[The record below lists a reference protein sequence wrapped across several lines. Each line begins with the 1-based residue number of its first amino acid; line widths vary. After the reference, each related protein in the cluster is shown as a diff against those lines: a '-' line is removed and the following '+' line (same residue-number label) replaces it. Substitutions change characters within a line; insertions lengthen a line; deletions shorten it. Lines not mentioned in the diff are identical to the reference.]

1 MRTRIATVPMPNMRT
16 SFCDASQ
23 DAANGDNRGVA
34 ATLTRTEQETLTAV
48 VDRVD
53 AAEIARRMVA
63 VFKSEISGYAR
74 LPESVLA
81 GQILAVSQ
89 RNVELFFRSITEVRG
104 PTEEELEPFRASAR
118 SRAEEGLP
126 LEDLLHAYR
135 MGGRLGWESL
145 VEAAEPDEYGALLA
159 AAGLLMRYIDSVS
172 SAVAQTYLDEHQH
185 LVSEEERRQR
195 ALVEALIHPER
206 DTPAIRDLADRVG
219 FPVADRY
226 RPFAKALPGAPTYA
240 HSQLASGLRARGVL
254 ALTEGDRVTGLAAED
269 ADGAS
274 FARPR
279 GPFALGEPTPRAE
292 LGTALADMRLL
303 VDLGRRRGV
312 EGPVEPDAFGPE
324 LLLARAP
331 DLADRIGRQVL
342 GPLDAYAE
350 RRGSG
355 LLETLQA
362 FFDCGLDRRR
372 TAQQL
377 HVHPNT
383 LDYRLRRI
391 TELTGLDPGRPRD
404 LVMLELALA
413 HRRLSH

>member
-1 MRTRIATVPMPNMRT
+1 MV
-16 SFCDASQ
+16 
-23 DAANGDNRGVA
+23 
-34 ATLTRTEQETLTAV
+34 ATLSATEQEMLAAL

-53 AAEIARRMVA
+53 PGDIARRMVA
-63 VFKSEISGYAR
+63 AFRSEITGYAR
-74 LPESVLA
+74 LPDSVIG

-104 PTEEELEPFRASAR
+104 PTEEELEPFRESAR

-135 MGGRLGWESL
+135 MGGRLGWETL
-145 VEAAEPDEYGALLA
+145 LDAARPDEYRALLS

-206 DTPAIRDLADRVG
+206 EVPALRDLAGRVG
-219 FPVADRY
+219 FPLGERY
-226 RPFAKALPGAPTYA
+226 RPFAKALPGAPTHA
-240 HSQLASGLRARGVL
+240 HSQLASALRARGVL

-269 ADGAS
+269 VDEAVFG
-274 FARPR
+274 RPR
-279 GPFALGEPTPRAE
+279 GPFALGTPSPRAE
-292 LGTALADMRLL
+292 LAAALADMRLL
-303 VDLGRRRGV
+303 VDLGRREQIDGQV
-312 EGPVEPDAFGPE
+312 EAETFVPE
-324 LLLARAP
+324 LLLARSP
-331 DLADRIGRQVL
+331 DLAARIADRVL
-342 GPLDAYAE
+342 GPLEAYAE

-355 LLETLQA
+355 LLETLEA
-362 FFDCGLDRRR
+362 FLECGLDRRR
-372 TAQQL
+372 TAEQL

-391 TELTGLDPGRPRD
+391 AELTSLDPGQPRD
-404 LVMLELALA
+404 LMMLELALA
-413 HRRLSH
+413 RRKLAGD

>member
-1 MRTRIATVPMPNMRT
+1 M
-16 SFCDASQ
+16 
-23 DAANGDNRGVA
+23 G
-34 ATLTRTEQETLTAV
+34 ATLSPTELEVLGAV

-53 AAEIARRMVA
+53 PADIARRMVEA
-63 VFKSEISGYAR
+63 FRSEITGYAR
-74 LPESVLA
+74 LPDTVLA

-89 RNVELFFRSITEVRG
+89 RNIELFFLSITEDRG
-104 PTEEELEPFRASAR
+104 PTEEELEPFRESAR

-135 MGGRLGWESL
+135 MGGRLGWETL
-145 VEAAEPDEYGALLA
+145 MDTAHPDEYPALLS

-206 DTPAIRDLADRVG
+206 EIPSLRELAARVR
-219 FPVADRY
+219 FPLADRY
-226 RPFAKALPGAPTYA
+226 RPFAKTLPGAPTHA
-240 HSQLASGLRARGVL
+240 HSQLASALRARGVL

-269 ADGAS
+269 IDEAVFG
-274 FARPR
+274 RPR
-279 GPFALGEPTPRAE
+279 GPYALGAPAPRTE
-292 LGTALADMRLL
+292 LAAALADMRLL
-303 VDLGRRRGV
+303 VDLGRREQVDGQV
-312 EGPVEPDAFGPE
+312 AAEAFVPE
-324 LLLARAP
+324 LLLARSP
-331 DLADRIGRQVL
+331 DLAARIAERVL
-342 GPLDAYAE
+342 GPLEAYAE

-355 LLETLQA
+355 LLETLDA
-362 FFDCGLDRRR
+362 FLACGLDRRR
-372 TAQQL
+372 TAEQL

-391 TELTGLDPGRPRD
+391 AELTNLDPGQPRD

-413 HRRLSH
+413 RRKLGRS

>member
-1 MRTRIATVPMPNMRT
+1 MADTI
-16 SFCDASQ
+16 SSS
-23 DAANGDNRGVA
+23 
-34 ATLTRTEQETLTAV
+34 EQEVLAAL

-53 AAEIARRMVA
+53 PAEIARRMVA
-63 VFKSEISGYAR
+63 AFRSEISGYAR
-74 LPESVLA
+74 LPDSVVE

-89 RNVELFFRSITEVRG
+89 RNVELFFRSITEARG
-104 PTEEELEPFRASAR
+104 PSEEELEPFRASAR

-145 VEAAEPDEYGALLA
+145 VDAARPDEHGPLLSG
-159 AAGLLMRYIDSVS
+159 AGLLMRYIDSVS

-206 DTPAIRDLADRVG
+206 EAPAIRDLAQRVG
-219 FPVADRY
+219 FPLAERY
-226 RPFAKALPGAPTYA
+226 RAFAKALPGAPTHA
-240 HSQLASGLRARGVL
+240 HSQLASALRARGVL

-269 ADGAS
+269 VDEAV

-279 GPFALGEPTPRAE
+279 GPFALGEPAPRSE
-292 LGTALADMRLL
+292 LAAALTDMRLL
-303 VDLGRRRGV
+303 VDIGRRD
-312 EGPVEPDAFGPE
+312 EIDGPVDAEAFVAE
-324 LLLARAP
+324 LLLARSP
-331 DLADRIGRQVL
+331 DLAARVADRVL
-342 GPLDAYAE
+342 GPLEAYAE

-355 LLETLQA
+355 LLETLEA
-362 FFDCGLDRRR
+362 FLGCGLDRRR
-372 TAQQL
+372 ASEHL

-404 LVMLELALA
+404 LVLLELALA
-413 HRRLSH
+413 HRRLRPAPPSG